1 MHAGNV
7 QFKMSNQHGGRPALL
22 RTKQWDKNASGEPR
36 LMCRAT
42 LNDGGPVC
50 RPSLPASRAEPTDRL
65 GFSRLFVGRSSLTIT
80 SAMSSTPPPSTP
92 AYQRPAISTILPRTA
107 LARHR
112 FIYTLLSISPHS
124 IPDLFMT
131 THFCSVGQVV
141 KQKRVLQRPWSVGLQ
156 PIRRSAVVN
165 SWQRTP
171 ALHWAMSLLWGLLYS
186 AAWCYPCHDVCVC
199 VCVFWWLSSSSLA
212 VNFDRPPVFLLS
224 QSLHCMRETAS
235 TCGLT
240 HARPRLIFLSPERL
254 SPVIHRTL

>member
-1 MHAGNV
+1 MFNSKCQISMAAGRRYCALSSEI
-7 QFKMSNQHGGRPALL
+7 KMPR
-22 RTKQWDKNASGEPR
+22 AS
-36 LMCRAT
+36 LVWCA
-42 LNDGGPVC
+42 V
-50 RPSLPASRAEPTDRL
+50 RPSTTVVQSVDPLCRRAEP
-65 GFSRLFVGRSSLTIT
+65 SRPTASASVVYSSAGRRWLSPQQCRQPH
-80 SAMSSTPPPSTP
+80 PPPPP